1 MSPSSYCWWKK
12 SCTTWD
18 VQNPKNNDRFSI
30 STGAGFL
37 PSTVSKS
44 TRTGR
49 WLMPSPQPS
58 EGHHQVW
65 RRRERHAQWS
75 PTGLLHWWRSQ
86 GKRWCSPTCWLL
98 ETSPKS
104 SCTFPSDSSS
114 WCCGCY
120 QYQRTSSMHP
130 PASPYVRWHLH
141 RCLAPLSN
149 IKTSEEGTA
158 VSTPISTSSIRPSS
172 GCCGSMVPT
181 AVVGRVFYS
190 HTFYQNHGWWT
201 PNSHWCIEQ
210 VVVLSKSVW
219 CHAFA
224 ENFRKLSQTDFCEEV
239 IQGHWYLEGYCLD
252 LYEEYWSSTSAP
264 CPLGRTWETQL
275 HLSSQTLHSKLLL
288 HIYIYIHIIPAPSKR
303 VAVLKP

>member
-172 GCCGSMVPT
+172 GCCGSNC
-181 AVVGRVFYS
+181 GRWKGVLLPYILPKSRLMDAQFALMY
-190 HTFYQNHGWWT
+190 WT
-201 PNSHWCIEQ
+201 SCGFVQVRLMPCIRWKLPEAISNRFLRGSDSRSLISGGL
-210 VVVLSKSVW
+210 LSRSVW
-219 CHAFA
+219 GVLEF
-224 ENFRKLSQTDFCEEV
+224 NISTLSF
-239 IQGHWYLEGYCLD
+239 GKNLRNP
-252 LYEEYWSSTSAP
+252 TSP
-264 CPLGRTWETQL
+264 IFTNTPLKVAITY
-275 HLSSQTLHSKLLL
+275 
-288 HIYIYIHIIPAPSKR
+288 IYIYTYHTSTFKEGCRP
-303 VAVLKP
+303 